1 MNIPGSAA
9 RQHSAHAASAVPA
22 WSSLCFSLLGLLTL
36 ATGGCVFFLHWR
48 KKVRREAR
56 ARAWAATM
64 RVATLSYSP
73 LVYWINKRQRYGLDA
88 RLGAQRH
95 GGGGRARGPREG
107 RSPAPRPSAPHVA
120 PPFTPIF
127 EEIPSAPSL
136 CTLPSVVDHSVSFP
150 MDAVGPDKDPC
161 FHSLPNLARG
171 DWHPPP

>member
-1 MNIPGSAA
+1 MAALPYTNMAAPYGGRHRRQHGRRPVMAAANANMAAPNGGRHERAA

-95 GGGGRARGPREG
+95 G
-107 RSPAPRPSAPHVA
+107 
-120 PPFTPIF
+120 
-127 EEIPSAPSL
+127 
-136 CTLPSVVDHSVSFP
+136 
-150 MDAVGPDKDPC
+150 
-161 FHSLPNLARG
+161 
-171 DWHPPP
+171 